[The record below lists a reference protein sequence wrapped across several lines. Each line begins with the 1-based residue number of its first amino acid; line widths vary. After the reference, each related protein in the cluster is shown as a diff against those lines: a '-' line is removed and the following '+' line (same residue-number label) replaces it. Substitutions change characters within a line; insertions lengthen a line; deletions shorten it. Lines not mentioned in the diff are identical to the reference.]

1 MTEHHIPTEQELDAL
16 LECAPAFD
24 PETIKRNV
32 LAYAV
37 GEPVRP
43 RRRKLPVRGLFIA
56 AVVCVLSASVITA
69 ADYAPGGRISR
80 SLGIQK
86 LPQQIVEAEPET
98 VPDEETEETPSV
110 VQPQPKP
117 VERPAEPPVLPELDE
132 QIAEALQVTPSQKE
146 TLRPAV
152 QDVGQSAKFADI
164 SMTVLQ
170 TLGDPDCL
178 YIKLRFDFP
187 TAVSV
192 EDEAEF
198 DKIHFSLDRSMT
210 YSWSYTVLERDT
222 HYVVYL
228 IEVRNAE
235 DEDLNGQTATIQ
247 FENYGQHA
255 YVQERNVQFKLK
267 EGETRTVIVSPD
279 GKTMNGDASAE
290 DVAAL
295 ESAPDSVRETE
306 DGFRFTYMTDGTQI
320 VTYDGKHGAQYV
332 TILLQGESPVILTGD
347 NPWFKPALEGSW
359 SHSWQLSYEDTSLY
373 WKGAETVLDPAMVM
387 TEFRIS
393 PLSWSAMFTYQ
404 EYVPWAAHEQWEV
417 QLLYTDGTRK
427 DMQMKN
433 RSYFGDDTVF
443 PNVLTQS
450 QVFETPLDLTG
461 VKAVIIDGK
470 EFPLS

>member
-1 MTEHHIPTEQELDAL
+1 MTEYRLPTEQELDML
-16 LECAPAFD
+16 LEQTPVFD
-24 PETIKRNV
+24 LNTVKQKTFSVIEMKEEKTIKC
-32 LAYAV
+32 
-37 GEPVRP
+37 
-43 RRRKLPVRGLFIA
+43 KLPLRRIFVA
-56 AVVCVLSASVITA
+56 AVVCALSVSMMA
-69 ADYAPGGRISR
+69 AAEYVSGGSISR
-80 SLGIQK
+80 VLGIQK
-86 LPQQIVEAEPET
+86 APVEAVAEEKEP
-98 VPDEETEETPSV
+98 PEEVLPEEPAEV
-110 VQPQPKP
+110 EPQPKP
-117 VERPAEPPVLPELDE
+117 AVKPVEPEPLPELDE
-132 QIAEALQVTPSQKE
+132 QIAEALQVAPAQKE

-192 EDEAEF
+192 ADEAEF

-247 FENYGQHA
+247 FENYGQPA
-255 YVQERNVQFKLK
+255 YVQERNVQFKLE
-267 EGETRTVIVSPD
+267 EGESRTIIVAPD
-279 GKTMNGDASAE
+279 GNMNGDASAE
-290 DVAAL
+290 DVAEL
-295 ESAPDSVRETE
+295 ESAPDSVKESE

-320 VTYDGKHGAQYV
+320 VTYDGNHGVQYV
-332 TILLQGESPVILTGD
+332 TILLHGESPTILTGE
-347 NPWFKPALEGSW
+347 NPWFKTALQGSW

-373 WKGAETVLDPAMVM
+373 WRGEETVIDPAMVM

-417 QLLYTDGTRK
+417 QLLYADGIRK
-427 DMQMKN
+427 DLQMKN
-433 RSYFGDDTVF
+433 RSYFSDDAVF

-450 QVFETPLDLTG
+450 QVFETPLDLDG
-461 VKAVIIDGK
+461 AVAVIIGGK
-470 EFPLS
+470 EFSLS

>member
-1 MTEHHIPTEQELDAL
+1 MLLEQTPVFDLDAV
-16 LECAPAFD
+16 
-24 PETIKRNV
+24 KRKT
-32 LAYAV
+32 LSMV
-37 GEPVRP
+37 GTEEKKQI
-43 RRRKLPVRGLFIA
+43 RRRLPIRRIFVA
-56 AVVCVLSASVITA
+56 AVICALSISAVA
-69 ADYAPGGRISR
+69 GADYVAGGRISR
-80 SLGIQK
+80 VLGIVKPEEETVVQ
-86 LPQQIVEAEPET
+86 EPEAPVEEEEPPVE
-98 VPDEETEETPSV
+98 VPAK
-110 VQPQPKP
+110 PQLQTKP
-117 VERPAEPPVLPELDE
+117 VEKPVEPKPLPELDE
-132 QIAEALQVTPSQKE
+132 QIAGALQVTPEQKE

-152 QDVGQSAKFADI
+152 QNVEQATKFADI

-192 EDEAEF
+192 ADKAEF

-210 YSWSYTVLERDT
+210 YSWSYTVLERDPY
-222 HYVVYL
+222 YVVYL

-247 FENYGQHA
+247 FENYGKPA
-255 YVQERNVQFKLK
+255 YVQERSVQFKLE
-267 EGETRTVIVSPD
+267 EGEKRTVIVSPD
-279 GKTMNGDASAE
+279 GRTMNGDATDE

-295 ESAPDSVRETE
+295 ESAPDSMKESE

-320 VTYDGKHGAQYV
+320 VTYDGNHGVQYV
-332 TILLQGESPVILTGD
+332 TILLHEETPVILAGD
-347 NPWFKPALEGSW
+347 DPWFEPALEGSW

-373 WKGAETVLDPAMVM
+373 WRGEETVLDPELVM

-404 EYVPWAAHEQWEV
+404 TYVPWASHEEWKL

-433 RSYFGDDTVF
+433 RAYFADDAVF
-443 PNVLTQS
+443 PNTLTQS
-450 QVFETPLDLTG
+450 QVFETPMDLTG
-461 VKAVIIDGK
+461 LKAIVIDGK